1 MALSEYSKRLLG
13 AYAEQPFLMAPM
25 AGVTDPAYRIMCR
38 RRGANL
44 AYSEM
49 VSVAGLAYASNKTWR
64 LVLPA
69 DEEQQICVQLFGSKP
84 EQFASAV
91 AAVEERVGDRLSLID
106 INMACPARKVVTK
119 GEGSAL
125 MRTPDL
131 AEKIVEATAG
141 AAHVPVTGKIRKGFY
156 AEDRNAATFAQMLE
170 SAGAAAV
177 AVHGRCATQLYTG
190 QADWSVVDEVA
201 DAVEIPVIGSGDVFS
216 AEDAA
221 EHLHGSGASAVFI
234 ARGIYGNPWVFGD
247 ARALALD
254 GTPVP
259 SRSSVE
265 RLDALREH
273 LTLTHELLPLMS
285 RARTYASWYLKGMPH
300 AAAIGR
306 SRRCTGKGITRA
318 HGVITRAL
326 LLIRKYGIG
335 FGNLFKLFLGIRLLV
350 DVRMELAGLLL
361 EGLLNIT
368 RGGVLR
374 DTQNLVVIFFVHRR
388 HARQPPAHSSVYI
401 AVILPERPKLDPK
414 TARTEHFHRAS
425 PSGSAPDGLG
435 CDPR

>member
-1 MALSEYSKRLLG
+1 MALSEYSLRLLG

-84 EQFASAV
+84 DQFASAV

-131 AEKIVEATAG
+131 AEKIVEATVG
-141 AAHVPVTGKIRKGFY
+141 AAHVPVTVKIRKGFY

-201 DAVEIPVIGSGDVFS
+201 DAVEIHREAHGAQTEPGRG
-216 AEDAA
+216 ERGLDARV
-221 EHLHGSGASAVFI
+221 SGADDGNIKFSGVVGLHAFLSAISFKM
-234 ARGIYGNPWVFGD
+234 ARMSVSQPYTVSS
-247 ARALALD
+247 
-254 GTPVP
+254 TSV
-259 SRSSVE
+259 SRGE
-265 RLDALREH
+265 
-273 LTLTHELLPLMS
+273 
-285 RARTYASWYLKGMPH
+285 
-300 AAAIGR
+300 
-306 SRRCTGKGITRA
+306 
-318 HGVITRAL
+318 
-326 LLIRKYGIG
+326 
-335 FGNLFKLFLGIRLLV
+335 
-350 DVRMELAGLLL
+350 
-361 EGLLNIT
+361 
-368 RGGVLR
+368 
-374 DTQNLVVIFFVHRR
+374 
-388 HARQPPAHSSVYI
+388 
-401 AVILPERPKLDPK
+401 
-414 TARTEHFHRAS
+414 
-425 PSGSAPDGLG
+425 
-435 CDPR
+435 

>member
-1 MALSEYSKRLLG
+1 MALSEYSERLLG

-84 EQFASAV
+84 DQFASAV

-131 AEKIVEATAG
+131 AEKIVEAAVG
-141 AAHVPVTGKIRKGFY
+141 AAHVPVTVKIRKGFY

-170 SAGAAAV
+170 GAGAAAV

-201 DAVEIPVIGSGDVFS
+201 DAVEIPVIGSGDVFT

-221 EHLHGSGASAVFI
+221 EHLRNSGAQRGVYR
-234 ARGIYGNPWVFGD
+234 ARY
-247 ARALALD
+247 
-254 GTPVP
+254 
-259 SRSSVE
+259 
-265 RLDALREH
+265 LRE
-273 LTLTHELLPLMS
+273 PVGVWRCS
-285 RARTYASWYLKGMPH
+285 RPCARWHTGAGSQLRRAP
-300 AAAIGR
+300 GR
-306 SRRCTGKGITRA
+306 
-318 HGVITRAL
+318 
-326 LLIRKYGIG
+326 
-335 FGNLFKLFLGIRLLV
+335 
-350 DVRMELAGLLL
+350 
-361 EGLLNIT
+361 
-368 RGGVLR
+368 
-374 DTQNLVVIFFVHRR
+374 
-388 HARQPPAHSSVYI
+388 PA
-401 AVILPERPKLDPK
+401 
-414 TARTEHFHRAS
+414 
-425 PSGSAPDGLG
+425 
-435 CDPR
+435 